1 MHFIVINIICESIL
15 SNQTTLIAFRQ
26 HCSLSFVGRVGCGGY
41 ASTDYVTDIA
51 PAGFPAV
58 IKKRISCTWSLIKPL
73 NKRAVILK
81 FAYFDVVG
89 TGSCIDNRV
98 EVYNGYTRIASL
110 CSVSGGQRTF
120 HLRENFN
127 RMKLI
132 VNRPW
137 NFRGFHATIKAI

>member
-1 MHFIVINIICESIL
+1 MNPVYI
-15 SNQTTLIAFRQ
+15 
-26 HCSLSFVGRVGCGGY
+26 
-41 ASTDYVTDIA
+41 TDFA

-58 IKKRISCTWSLIKPL
+58 IKNRLSCVWSLIKPPG
-73 NKRAVILK
+73 KREVILK

-89 TGSCIDNRV
+89 TGSCSDNRV
-98 EVYNGYTRIASL
+98 EVYQGNTRRIASL

>member
-1 MHFIVINIICESIL
+1 MARC
-15 SNQTTLIAFRQ
+15 R
-26 HCSLSFVGRVGCGGY
+26 GY
-41 ASTDYVTDIA
+41 VNPVYVTDFA

-58 IKKRISCTWSLIKPL
+58 IKNRLSCVWSLMKPPG
-73 NKRAVILK
+73 KREVILK

-89 TGSCIDNRV
+89 TGSCSDNRV
-98 EVYNGYTRIASL
+98 EVYQGSTRRIASL

-127 RMKLI
+127 RMRLI
-132 VNRPW
+132 VNRPL